1 MLCGGC
7 IWQIAAGTAGLVI
20 GGECERF
27 AVLGC
32 GIGDIGKSNDAGC
45 GCLSSRAGERAWC
58 AGCQGD
64 GVGEVGVDTA
74 VGVLCLH
81 DGLRRKQAARD
92 DVSVGGSRISWQAGK
107 DHFSS
112 DDVDRE
118 FVAND
123 VR

>member
-1 MLCGGC
+1 M
-7 IWQIAAGTAGLVI
+7 
-20 GGECERF
+20 
-27 AVLGC
+27 
-32 GIGDIGKSNDAGC
+32 
-45 GCLSSRAGERAWC
+45 
-58 AGCQGD
+58 
-64 GVGEVGVDTA
+64 GVDTA

-123 VR
+123 VRQGASVGKAECETRAFTRGTDSYIVPRCSAIAPANGRRS